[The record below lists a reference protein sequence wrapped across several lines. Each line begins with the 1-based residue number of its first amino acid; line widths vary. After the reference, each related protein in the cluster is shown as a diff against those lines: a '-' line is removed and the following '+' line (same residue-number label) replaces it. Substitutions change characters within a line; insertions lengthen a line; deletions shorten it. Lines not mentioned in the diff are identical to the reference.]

1 MSPSSPDNNLLPDVS
16 IFYGRSREQ
25 ETLKQWIV
33 KERCQAIAIVGIT
46 GIGKTSL
53 TAKVVQSLDN
63 EFDRTIWRSLRYVKS
78 FTQLLREL
86 IKSLS
91 NGKDDRSINNID
103 SGLSK
108 LIGYLRA
115 SRCLIVL
122 DDWQLVFRRETNSN
136 FKDREYY
143 KELFKRVGT
152 IQHQSCLIIN
162 STEKFE
168 AIGLLEGKVVRCLS
182 LQGLGNSAKAIFQNK
197 GLQEEQLWQQLIS
210 NYRGNPQQ
218 LKVVTNIIKE
228 VFGGKVSQFLQQK
241 TFLNVVVDK
250 TTEQQLDEQFDRL
263 STLEKEV
270 LQVLAS
276 AGKALSVEQLRKAI
290 SFDVYSSDLTQA
302 IASLS
307 RRSLL
312 EIINDRD
319 KQLFSLQPMVMKYIV
334 REQLPETIIPSHL
347 NNSSQSQNLSAKEA
361 KQKPKQTPHNTPVA
375 NDNPSK
381 IANSQQNLIFLQSQ
395 QPSVLPPQHSSQQA
409 TGSPSANPSQGN
421 REARTES
428 DRTPPPASQQAVVL
442 FTELPSPSINP
453 HHSDRIPPQPQQP
466 DPRMTPPSPSINPH
480 HGDRIPPQPQQPDPR
495 MTPPSPSI
503 NPHHGDR
510 IPPQPQ
516 QTDPRMTPPPS
527 PSVYPH
533 HSDRVVPSPQQ
544 PDPRMTPPP
553 SPPVHPHHE
562 DITVPA
568 QSQHPAVLFNEPP
581 TQRMSGFQPSPSP
594 AVNPHHGDPT
604 LPISSNPPQPDRR
617 LAESQPPS
625 SSAFN
630 SESPTSIVPS
640 SRSQPSPVVD
650 RNTPTTIV
658 EPQQP
663 QTPSL
668 NVLPPDSA
676 NIFPIPPNLNSI
688 GENDFLPP
696 ISRWTKLGGMFIV
709 GAVGIGFIVSAFTPY
724 NVTVKAQAK
733 VRPTGELRI
742 VEAQTEGRIVEIKV
756 KENQSV
762 KKREVIAIIDTSRFQ
777 TQKKQL
783 IADIEQSV
791 LQSSRIDAQI
801 QAHNRQI
808 LAETEQINRTIK
820 AAQAELK
827 VARSKQARYEQVAS
841 SGALSQNQVEEAQL
855 AVKQQ
860 EQTLAAQ
867 NASGT
872 ATLAGLSRDKEGLNQ
887 QKIEVEKK
895 LQRDRSELQQVEK
908 ELKQGAIVAPV
919 QGTLFQLRIR
929 NPGQTVKPGDRI
941 AQIAPSDNF
950 MAIEGIVS
958 SQDISKIKTGQKT
971 QVRISACPYPDYG
984 TLKGKVQNISPDVVS
999 LDNNSP
1005 SAGAAKSSQ
1014 EGYKVTI
1021 EPESLVLK
1029 QRNKQCNLQVG
1040 MEGKAD
1046 IMTSEE
1052 TVLQF
1057 LLRKAK
1063 LMADF

>member
-1 MSPSSPDNNLLPDVS
+1 MPPSSHDNNLLPDVS

-25 ETLKQWIV
+25 EILKQWIV
-33 KERCQAIAIVGIT
+33 KERCQAIAIVGMT
-46 GIGKTSL
+46 GIGKTTL

-122 DDWQLVFRRETNSN
+122 DDWQLVFRQGKNSN
-136 FKDREYY
+136 FKDREHY
-143 KELFKRVGT
+143 KELFKRIGT

-182 LQGLGNSAKAIFQNK
+182 LQGLGNSAKAIFKNK

-263 STLEKEV
+263 STLEKEI

-290 SFDVYSSDLTQA
+290 SFDIYSSDLTQA

-312 EIINDRD
+312 EIINNRD

-347 NNSSQSQNLSAKEA
+347 NNSSQSQNVSAKEA
-361 KQKPKQTPHNTPVA
+361 KQKPKQSTH
-375 NDNPSK
+375 NPSK

-395 QPSVLPPQHSSQQA
+395 QPSQQA
-409 TGSPSANPSQGN
+409 TGN
-421 REARTES
+421 RESGIEITIQRLTTQDSRDEVREES
-428 DRTPPPASQQAVVL
+428 DLTPPSASQQSVVL
-442 FTELPSPSINP
+442 FTETPDPRMTPPPSPSVHP
-453 HHSDRIPPQPQQP
+453 HHSDRIPPQTQQP
-466 DPRMTPPSPSINPH
+466 DPRMTPPSPS
-480 HGDRIPPQPQQPDPR
+480 
-495 MTPPSPSI
+495 
-503 NPHHGDR
+503 
-510 IPPQPQ
+510 
-516 QTDPRMTPPPS
+516 
-527 PSVYPH
+527 
-533 HSDRVVPSPQQ
+533 
-544 PDPRMTPPP
+544 
-553 SPPVHPHHE
+553 VHPHHE

-581 TQRMSGFQPSPSP
+581 TQRMSGFQPAPSP
-594 AVNPHHGDPT
+594 AVNPQHLDPT
-604 LPISSNPPQPDRR
+604 LPLSSPPQPDPR

-625 SSAFN
+625 SSAFNSEFN

-640 SRSQPSPVVD
+640 SRSQPSSGID

-676 NIFPIPPNLNSI
+676 NIFPIAPHLNSI
-688 GENDFLPP
+688 SENDFLPP

-808 LAETEQINRTIK
+808 LAQTEQINRTIK
-820 AAQAELK
+820 AAQAELN
-827 VARSKQARYEQVAS
+827 VARSKQARYERVAS

-919 QGTLFQLRIR
+919 KGTLFQLKIR
-929 NPGQTVKPGDRI
+929 NPGQTVRPGDRI

-958 SQDISKIKTGQKT
+958 AQDISKIKAGQKT

-999 LDNNSP
+999 LDNNIP
-1005 SAGAAKSSQ
+1005 SNGATKSGQ
-1014 EGYKVTI
+1014 DGYKVTI

-1029 QRNKQCNLQVG
+1029 QRNKKCNLQVG

>member
-1 MSPSSPDNNLLPDVS
+1 MSPSSQNNNFLPDVS
-16 IFYGRSREQ
+16 IFYGRYREQ
-25 ETLKQWIV
+25 ETLTRWIV
-33 KERCQAIAIVGIT
+33 QEKCQAIAILGMT

-53 TAKVVQSLDN
+53 TAKVVQSL
-63 EFDRTIWRSLRYVKS
+63 EGQFDRTIWRSLQYAKS
-78 FTQLLREL
+78 SERLLQEL
-86 IKSLS
+86 ISSLS
-91 NGKDDRSINNID
+91 NGKEDRPIGNID
-103 SGLSK
+103 RGIST

-115 SRCLIVL
+115 SRCLIIL
-122 DDWQLVFRRETNSN
+122 DDWQLVFCQEKNSN
-136 FKDREYY
+136 PKDREHYN
-143 KELFKRVGT
+143 ELLKRVGT
-152 IQHQSCLIIN
+152 IKHQSCLIIN
-162 STEKFE
+162 STEKSE
-168 AIGLLEGKVVRCLS
+168 VIGILEGNLVRCCS
-182 LQGLGNSAKAIFQNK
+182 LQGLGKSAKAIFETK
-197 GLQEEQLWQQLIS
+197 GLQEEQLWEQLIS

-218 LKVVTNIIKE
+218 LKVVANIIKE
-228 VFGGKVSQFLQQK
+228 VFGGKVSQFLQQQ

-250 TTEQQLDEQFDRL
+250 NTERQLDEQFDRL
-263 STLEKEV
+263 SALEKEV
-270 LQVLAS
+270 LQVLAA
-276 AGKALSVEQLRKAI
+276 AGKALSLERLRKAM
-290 SFDVYSSDLTQA
+290 SSDVYSSELTQA
-302 IASLS
+302 LVALS

-347 NNSSQSQNLSAKEA
+347 NSSRSQNLATET
-361 KQKPKQTPHNTPVA
+361 KQKPKQTIHNTSVA
-375 NDNPSK
+375 KDNSSK

-395 QPSVLPPQHSSQQA
+395 QPSQKA
-409 TGSPSANPSQGN
+409 TGN
-421 REARTES
+421 RESGIESTIQRLTTQDSRNEVREES
-428 DRTPPPASQQAVVL
+428 DLTPPAASQQSVVL
-442 FTELPSPSINP
+442 FTET
-453 HHSDRIPPQPQQP
+453 P
-466 DPRMTPPSPSINPH
+466 DPRMTPPLSSPVHPH
-480 HGDRIPPQPQQPDPR
+480 NGDRPAPSPQQPTQR
-495 MTPPSPSI
+495 MTPPSS
-503 NPHHGDR
+503 
-510 IPPQPQ
+510 
-516 QTDPRMTPPPS
+516 
-527 PSVYPH
+527 
-533 HSDRVVPSPQQ
+533 
-544 PDPRMTPPP
+544 
-553 SPPVHPHHE
+553 PVHPPHE

-568 QSQHPAVLFNEPP
+568 QSQHPTALFNEPP

-594 AVNPHHGDPT
+594 AVNPQNVDPT
-604 LPISSNPPQPDRR
+604 LPLSSNPPQPDRR
-617 LAESQPPS
+617 LTESQPPS
-625 SSAFN
+625 SSEFN
-630 SESPTSIVPS
+630 SQTPTSIVPS
-640 SRSQPSPVVD
+640 SRSQPSPVAD
-650 RNTPTTIV
+650 RTTPTTIV

-663 QTPSL
+663 QQGSI
-668 NVLPPDSA
+668 NVPPPDSA
-676 NIFPIPPNLNSI
+676 NIFPLPPNLNPI

-724 NVTVKAQAK
+724 NVTIKAQAK

-756 KENQSV
+756 KENQNV
-762 KKREVIAIIDTSRFQ
+762 NKKELIAIIDTSRFQ

-783 IADIEQSV
+783 LADIEQSV

-808 LAETEQINRTIK
+808 LAETEQINRTIN

-827 VARSKQARYEQVAS
+827 VARAKQTRYEQVAS

-860 EQTLAAQ
+860 EQTLAAK

-919 QGTLFQLRIR
+919 KGTLFQLKIR

-999 LDNNSP
+999 LDNNIP
-1005 SAGAAKSSQ
+1005 SSGTAKPSQ
-1014 EGYKVTI
+1014 DGYKVTI

-1029 QRNKQCNLQVG
+1029 QRNKKCNLQVG

-1063 LMADF
+1063 LMTDF